1 MSSTTFNPDAGSFAI
16 RTSGDP
22 RTVIEPLRSI
32 VREQDPFMTVSSL
45 HSMED
50 RVSSSLARPR
60 LYAVL
65 LTTFALSALIIA
77 SVGVFGVLSYTVAQ
91 RTREIAVRTALG
103 ARRGDVV
110 RLVFRQ
116 GFVLVATGLALGLV
130 VSFAA
135 ARYLS
140 TLLYGI
146 APHDWFSFA
155 AVSLTIAIIAFI
167 ACLVPALRAAR
178 TDPLIAMRSA

>member
-1 MSSTTFNPDAGSFAI
+1 
-16 RTSGDP
+16 
-22 RTVIEPLRSI
+22 
-32 VREQDPFMTVSSL
+32 
-45 HSMED
+45 
-50 RVSSSLARPR
+50 VSSSLARPR

-65 LTTFALSALIIA
+65 LTTFGLSALIIA

-103 ARRGDVV
+103 ARRSDVV

-116 GFVLVATGLALGLV
+116 GFVLVATGLAMGLA

-135 ARYLS
+135 AQYLS
-140 TLLYGI
+140 TLLYGVR
-146 APHDWFSFA
+146 PHDWLSFA
-155 AVSLTIAIIAFI
+155 AVSLTIAVIAFI